1 MRGEAVSVPDDRAA
15 FAQQVR
21 AQSEALGRDRQ
32 VFEAA
37 VDALHAADKYDY
49 FYLWSWMGV
58 PIIQLPADIIAT
70 QEVIWATKPD
80 VIIETGVARGGS
92 VLFMA
97 SLLELIGKG
106 TVIGV
111 DIDIRPHNRD
121 SIERHPM
128 AKRVVL
134 IEGPS
139 TEPATLARV
148 GAAIPAG
155 AAVMVVLDSDHSRDH
170 VLAELR
176 TYGPLVTKGCYLVVA
191 DTILGHFDAERT
203 PRNRSKVWLKGNE
216 PLSALEA
223 YLKETDR
230 FEIDPV
236 INGKLILSSSPGG
249 YLRCR
254 ADNSHR

>member
-1 MRGEAVSVPDDRAA
+1 MSIPDDRPA

-21 AQSEALGRDRQ
+21 AKSEALGRDQQ
-32 VFEAA
+32 VFNAA
-37 VDALHAADKYDY
+37 VDVLHAADKYDY

-70 QEVIWATKPD
+70 QEVVWATKPD

-111 DIDIRPHNRD
+111 DIDIRAHNRD

-134 IEGPS
+134 VEGPS
-139 TEPATLARV
+139 TEPATLTKVA
-148 GAAIPAG
+148 AAIPAD
-155 AAVMVVLDSDHSRDH
+155 ASVMVVLDSDHSRDH

-191 DTILGHFDAERT
+191 DTILGHFDANQT
-203 PRNRSKVWLKGNE
+203 PRNRSKVWIKGNE

-230 FEIDPV
+230 FEVDPV
-236 INGKLILSSSPGG
+236 LNGKLILSSSPGG

-254 ADNSHR
+254 ADQNPRS

>member
-1 MRGEAVSVPDDRAA
+1 VTISDDRAA
-15 FAQQVR
+15 FEETKRTQAL
-21 AQSEALGRDRQ
+21 ALGRDRD
-32 VFEAA
+32 VFDLAA
-37 VDALHAADKYDY
+37 STIRAADKYDY

-58 PIIQLPADIIAT
+58 PIIQLPADVMAT

-106 TVIGV
+106 IVIGV
-111 DIDIRPHNRD
+111 DIDIRAHNRD

-128 AKRVVL
+128 TKRVTL

-139 TEPATLARV
+139 ADPAIVAQV
-148 GAAIPAG
+148 KAKIPAG
-155 AAVMVVLDSDHSRDH
+155 ASVMAVLDSDHSHDH

-176 TYGPLVTKGCYLVVA
+176 SYGPLVTEGCFLVVA
-191 DTILGHFDAERT
+191 DTILGHVDPKR
-203 PRNRSKVWLKGNE
+203 PLRKRSQIWLKGNE
-216 PLSALEA
+216 PLSALQA
-223 YLKETDR
+223 YLRETDR
-230 FEIDPV
+230 FEPDPA

-254 ADNSHR
+254 SGI

>member
-1 MRGEAVSVPDDRAA
+1 MSIPDDRSA

-21 AQSEALGRDRQ
+21 AKSEALGRDRQ
-32 VFEAA
+32 VFDAA
-37 VDALHAADKYDY
+37 VDVLHAADKYDY

-70 QEVIWATKPD
+70 QEVVWATKPD

-139 TEPATLARV
+139 TEPATLTKVA
-148 GAAIPAG
+148 AAIPAD
-155 AAVMVVLDSDHSRDH
+155 ASVMVVLDSDHSRDH

-191 DTILGHFDAERT
+191 DTILGHFDANQT
-203 PRNRSKVWLKGNE
+203 PRNRSKVWIKGNE

-230 FEIDPV
+230 FEVDPV

-249 YLRCR
+249 YLRCC
-254 ADNSHR
+254 AD

>member
-1 MRGEAVSVPDDRAA
+1 MSIPDDRSA

-21 AQSEALGRDRQ
+21 AKSEALGRDRQ
-32 VFEAA
+32 VFDAA
-37 VDALHAADKYDY
+37 VDVLHAADKYDY

-70 QEVIWATKPD
+70 QEVVWATKPD

-111 DIDIRPHNRD
+111 DIEIRAHNRD

-139 TEPATLARV
+139 TEPATLTKVA
-148 GAAIPAG
+148 AAIPAD
-155 AAVMVVLDSDHSRDH
+155 ASVMVVLDSDHSRDH

-191 DTILGHFDAERT
+191 DTILGHFDANQT
-203 PRNRSKVWLKGNE
+203 PRNRSKVWIKGNE

-230 FEIDPV
+230 FEVDPV

-254 ADNSHR
+254 TDQHPRS